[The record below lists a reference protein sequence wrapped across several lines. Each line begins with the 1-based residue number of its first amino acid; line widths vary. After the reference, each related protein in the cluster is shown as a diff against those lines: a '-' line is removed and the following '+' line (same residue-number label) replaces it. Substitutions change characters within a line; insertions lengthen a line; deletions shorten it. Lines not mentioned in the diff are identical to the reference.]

1 MKILSKPIFW
11 GLVLIFGGVLFLLQ
25 NLGVFQGSDLFWG
38 VSLGIAG
45 LLFLGVFFG
54 DRQQWWALIPG
65 MVLLAVGSLILLTS
79 FAPGF
84 DEAMGGLLILGGI
97 GFGVFFVIPG

>member
-25 NLGVFQGSDLFWG
+25 NLGVFKGSDLFWG

-65 MVLLAVGSLILLTS
+65 IVLLAVGSLILLTS
-79 FAPGF
+79 FVPGF
-84 DEAMGGLLILGGI
+84 NEILGGMVILGGI
-97 GFGVFFVIPG
+97 GLCFLFV